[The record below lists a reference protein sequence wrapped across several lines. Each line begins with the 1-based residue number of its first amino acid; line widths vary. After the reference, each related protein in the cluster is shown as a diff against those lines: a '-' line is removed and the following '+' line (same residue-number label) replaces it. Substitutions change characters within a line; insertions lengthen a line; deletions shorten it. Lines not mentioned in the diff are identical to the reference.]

1 MGLYESTTS
10 SITALSKLVVQL
22 FEHSHGCQ
30 FSFKPTTM
38 AILNVFQ
45 FAILP
50 SSDEVTLLQSKPQ
63 NVNDAGFEL
72 SPPQA
77 DVALF
82 KKLDAGSSAFKQ
94 TMKAFRKRN
103 IN

>member
-22 FEHSHGCQ
+22 FEHSHGHQ
-30 FSFKPTTM
+30 FSFKPTTT

-50 SSDEVTLLQSKPQ
+50 SSNELTLLQSKPQ
-63 NVNDAGFEL
+63 NINDAGFEL
-72 SPPQA
+72 SPP

-94 TMKAFRKRN
+94 TMKTFRKWN
-103 IN
+103 ISN